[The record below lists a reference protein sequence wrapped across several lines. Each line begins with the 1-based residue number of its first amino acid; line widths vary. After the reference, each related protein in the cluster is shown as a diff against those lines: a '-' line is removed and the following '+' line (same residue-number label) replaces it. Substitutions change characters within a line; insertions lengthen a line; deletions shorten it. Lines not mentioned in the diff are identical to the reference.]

1 MTVTAL
7 HPAGPA
13 PAAPSMVAA
22 APLAEVVYEP
32 APAGAPADAPRVFAA
47 INGVMRD
54 AMPVGKDQKNT
65 HQNYN
70 FRGIDD
76 VMSAM
81 AGPMRTHGVFILPTI
96 AVQQQDR
103 DGKVTRTLIKMR
115 YRIYGP
121 AGDCLIAEVPGEAF
135 DTADKS
141 MNKAMSAALKY
152 LLFMLFMLPVDG
164 RSIDDGDRDH
174 PVQPTEQHRAERQQ
188 NQQRRHQRQQ
198 NNQQRNQR
206 PQQDGQQPRRS
217 NRAEPGPWEQQ
228 APAQQQRRD
237 YLAEARR
244 ADNPHQFAKI
254 RAAAVENGAP
264 PEFVAQLDQ
273 IAAEKRQAAQ
283 QQPHTPAGPSPH
295 SVSDAVGAEGAVGA
309 APADDGY
316 RAGPDADE
324 QDAERAAAEA
334 ENRLR
339 VAASKANLPTLDRD
353 FEMVFGLPI
362 AQAPAAQLNLF
373 RERIE
378 AAGGDQ

>member
-7 HPAGPA
+7 HPASPA
-13 PAAPSMVAA
+13 PTAPPMVAA
-22 APLAEVVYEP
+22 APLAEIVYEP

-103 DGKVTRTLIKMR
+103 DGKITRTLIKMR

-141 MNKAMSAALKY
+141 MNKAQSAALKY
-152 LLFMLFMLPVDG
+152 LLFTLFMLPVDG

-174 PVQPTEQHRAERQQ
+174 PQPTEQHRAEWQQ
-188 NQQRRHQRQQ
+188 TQQRQQ
-198 NNQQRNQR
+198 NTQQRNQR
-206 PQQDGQQPRRS
+206 QQDGQPRRS
-217 NRAEPGPWEQQ
+217 DRAEPGPWEHQ

-237 YLAEARR
+237 YLAEAER
-244 ADNPHQFAKI
+244 ADSPHQFAKI
-254 RAAAVENGAP
+254 RAAAAENGAP
-264 PEFVAQLDQ
+264 AEFLASLDA
-273 IAAEKRQAAQ
+273 IDARKRQAAQ
-283 QQPHTPAGPSPH
+283 QGGTGPRCGCGPREVCEQCRPSTTRQERQERP
-295 SVSDAVGAEGAVGA
+295 SGQQA
-309 APADDGY
+309 
-316 RAGPDADE
+316 PDADLTK
-324 QDAERAAAEA
+324 DGSAAAEA
-334 ENRLR
+334 AEQLLRL
-339 VAASKANLPTLDRD
+339 AASNAGLGTLDAD
-353 FEMVFGLPI
+353 FERAYGLPI
-362 AQAPAAQLNLF
+362 AKAPAAPLLAMA
-373 RERIE
+373 EMIE
-378 AAGGDQ
+378 KADQR